1 MAKFTMDKKSSET
14 KMVIV
19 MRKDLN
25 MTKGKHVAQGSH
37 ASLGLV
43 LDIQKNNLLYHN
55 MILDKWLNESF
66 VKVCVYVNSL
76 EELHEI
82 YNKAIDNGE
91 AVKLITDNGLTMFNG
106 VKTDT
111 CLAILGERANVDKI
125 TGRLR
130 LL

>member
-1 MAKFTMDKKSSET
+1 MEKKSSEV

-25 MTKGKHVAQGSH
+25 MTKGKYVAQGSH

-43 LDIQKNNLLYHN
+43 LDIKKRKNPYHTE
-55 MILDKWLNESF
+55 ILDKWLGESF
-66 VKVCVYVNSL
+66 VKVVVVVKSL

-82 YNKAIDNGE
+82 YNEAINRGE
-91 AVKLITDNGLTMFNG
+91 ATTLITDNGLTMFNG
-106 VKTDT
+106 QKTDT
-111 CLAILGERANVDKI
+111 CLSILGYRGKVDEI
-125 TGRLR
+125 TGHLP